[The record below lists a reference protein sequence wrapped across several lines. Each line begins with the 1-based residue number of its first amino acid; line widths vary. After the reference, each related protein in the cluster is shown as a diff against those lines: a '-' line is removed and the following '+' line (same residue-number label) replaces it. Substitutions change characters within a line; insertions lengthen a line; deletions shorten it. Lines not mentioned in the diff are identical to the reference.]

1 MKKIYYTALDTKIGK
16 IYLAGSEKGL
26 KQLALTPR
34 EWHRFVEKIGREDR
48 AKLVLDESKLKNIRQ
63 KLKNYL
69 AGRKVRFNQEFD
81 WEGFTPFQ
89 KKVWKQMLK
98 IPYGETRSYKW
109 LAEKINIR
117 SPRAV
122 GQACGS
128 NPLPIVVPCHRVIAS
143 DGSLGG
149 YGGGLGLKAK
159 LLNLEKVNP
168 VW

>member
-1 MKKIYYTALDTKIGK
+1 MKKIYYTSLDTKIGK

-26 KQLALTPR
+26 KLLALTPR
-34 EWHRFVEKIGREDR
+34 EWHRFVEKTEKENS
-48 AKLVLDESKLKNIRQ
+48 ASLVRDGSKLKSAQ
-63 KLKNYL
+63 KKLKDYL
-69 AGRKVRFNQEFD
+69 VGRKVNFNDKLD

-98 IPYGETRSYKW
+98 IPYGQTKSYKW

-149 YGGGLGLKAK
+149 FGGGLGLKAK
-159 LLNLEKVNP
+159 LLSLEKK
-168 VW
+168 